1 MNIATDGRNPSL
13 GQYVLRGVVFV
24 VVLAIMFVFLF
35 MRYQGVFDSVVPVR
49 AQMEDVGDGLVDSAD
64 VRYNGLIVGEVTSMQ
79 LSSEQGV
86 GGKQLKVVD
95 IDLDPAQAEG
105 IPANVTART
114 VPSNLFGVN
123 SVELVAPEQPAADH
137 ISADASI
144 PADRSLATIKLQDAQ
159 NDLRTLLTAVPPEQL
174 AGVLG
179 TIADALRGGGAVFG
193 MFSGELKT
201 YFEALNAQFP
211 TGAPS
216 GFDNFNDSVLGLAS
230 SAPELLNTLGRS
242 VIPAMTVAS
251 HQRDITALLT
261 AASSTLDQAQTLF
274 ARNGDVAQRLVPD
287 LDTMIGAVTL
297 EPRSLPQALTA
308 LNQLAAKAVTVFTGL
323 NGHVQVNIGLS
334 FGALQQYSR
343 ANCPV
348 YNGGPYGQARGP
360 GCVGPGTGTGPT
372 SSGPLLVAPASNR
385 AGADQAGT
393 AQGQTSAGV
402 VTTGADNRTLT
413 TALDRT
419 PRAADTLMLGPL
431 VQSVSLER
439 DDDANGTGTGGGR

>member
-13 GQYVLRGVVFV
+13 RQYILRGLIFV
-24 VVLAIMFVFLF
+24 VVLAIMFVVLF
-35 MRYQGVFDSVVPVR
+35 MRYQGAFDSVVPVR
-49 AQMEDVGDGLVDSAD
+49 AQMEDIGDGLVDSAD
-64 VRYNGLIVGEVTSMQ
+64 VRYNGLIVGEVKAMA
-79 LSSEQGV
+79 LSTETGA

-95 IDLDPAQAEG
+95 IDLDPSQAEG

-123 SVELVAPEQPAADH
+123 SVELVAPGQPAAEH
-137 ISADASI
+137 ISDGATI

-174 AGVLG
+174 AAVLG

-201 YFEALNAQFP
+201 YFESINAQFP
-211 TGAPS
+211 AGAPS
-216 GFDNFNDSVLGLAS
+216 GFDNFNDSVLGLAK

-242 VIPAMTVAS
+242 VIPAMTIAS
-251 HQRDITALLT
+251 HQRDMTALLT
-261 AASSTLDQAQTLF
+261 AASSTLDQAQALF
-274 ARNGDVAQRLVPD
+274 ARNGDVAKRLVPD
-287 LDTMIGAVTL
+287 LDTTIGAVTL
-297 EPRSLPQALTA
+297 EPQALPQALTA

-334 FGALQQYSR
+334 FGAFNQYTR

-372 SSGPLLVAPASNR
+372 SSGPLLVAPASAQVGTDPAPSA
-385 AGADQAGT
+385 AGA
-393 AQGQTSAGV
+393 
-402 VTTGADNRTLT
+402 VTTDADNATLT
-413 TALDRT
+413 TALDRA
-419 PRAADTLMLGPL
+419 PGAADTLMLGPL
-431 VQSVSLER
+431 VQSVSLEPAH
-439 DDDANGTGTGGGR
+439 DNGTGGGR

>member
-1 MNIATDGRNPSL
+1 MNVATDGRNPSL
-13 GQYVLRGVVFV
+13 RQYVLRGLIFV
-24 VVLAIMFVFLF
+24 VVLAIMFVVLF
-35 MRYQGVFDSVVPVR
+35 MRYQGAFDSVVPVR
-49 AQMEDVGDGLVDSAD
+49 AQMEDIGDGLVDSAD
-64 VRYNGLIVGEVTSMQ
+64 VRYNGLIVGEVKAMA
-79 LSSEQGV
+79 LSTETGA

-95 IDLDPAQAEG
+95 IDLDPGQAEG

-123 SVELVAPEQPAADH
+123 SVELVAPGQPVAEH
-137 ISADASI
+137 ISDGATS

-174 AGVLG
+174 ATVLG

-201 YFEALNAQFP
+201 YFESINAQFP
-211 TGAPS
+211 DGAPS
-216 GFDNFNDSVLGLAS
+216 GFDNFNDSVTGLAQ

-242 VIPAMTVAS
+242 VIPAMTIAS
-251 HQRDITALLT
+251 HQRDMTALLT
-261 AASSTLDQAQTLF
+261 AASSTVDQAQALF
-274 ARNGDVAQRLVPD
+274 ARNGDVAKRLVPD
-287 LDTMIGAVTL
+287 LDTTIGAVTL
-297 EPRSLPQALTA
+297 EPEALPQALTA
-308 LNQLAAKAVTVFTGL
+308 LNELAARAVTVFTGL

-334 FGALQQYSR
+334 FGAFNQYTR

-372 SSGPLLVAPASNR
+372 SSGPLLVSPASTHVKTDPTPSA
-385 AGADQAGT
+385 AGA
-393 AQGQTSAGV
+393 
-402 VTTGADNRTLT
+402 VTTDADNATLT
-413 TALDRT
+413 AALDRA

-431 VQSVSLER
+431 VQSVSLEPAQDNR
-439 DDDANGTGTGGGR
+439 TGGGR

>member
-13 GQYVLRGVVFV
+13 RQYVLRGLIFV
-24 VVLAIMFVFLF
+24 VVLATMFVVLF
-35 MRYQGVFDSVVPVR
+35 MRYQGAFDSVVGVH
-49 AQMEDVGDGLVDSAD
+49 AEMEDIGDGLVDSAD
-64 VRYNGLIVGEVTSMQ
+64 VRYNGLIVGEVKTMQ
-79 LSSEQGV
+79 LSTETGA
-86 GGKQLKVVD
+86 GGKQIKVVD
-95 IDLDPAQAEG
+95 IDLDPSQAEG

-123 SVELVAPEQPAADH
+123 SVEFVAPEQPAPEHLSDGAN
-137 ISADASI
+137 I
-144 PADRSLATIKLQDAQ
+144 PADRSLPTIKLQDAQ

-174 AGVLG
+174 ASVLG
-179 TIADALRGGGAVFG
+179 TIADALHGGGAVFG

-201 YFEALNAQFP
+201 YFESLNAQFP
-211 TGAPS
+211 AGAPS
-216 GFDNFNDSVLGLAS
+216 GFDNFNDSVLGLAK

-261 AASSTLDQAQTLF
+261 AASTTLDQAQTLF
-274 ARNGDVAQRLVPD
+274 ARNGDVAKRLVPD

-360 GCVGPGTGTGPT
+360 GCIGPGTGTGPT
-372 SSGPLLVAPASNR
+372 NSGPLLVAPASNQQGSGQPSNDGDR
-385 AGADQAGT
+385 SSAGA
-393 AQGQTSAGV
+393 
-402 VTTGADNRTLT
+402 VTTGADNQTLT

-419 PRAADTLMLGPL
+419 PHAADTLMLGPL

-439 DDDANGTGTGGGR
+439 DDNGNATGTGGGR

>member
-1 MNIATDGRNPSL
+1 MNVATDGRNPSL
-13 GQYVLRGVVFV
+13 RQYVLRGLIFV
-24 VVLAIMFVFLF
+24 VVLAIMFVVLF
-35 MRYQGVFDSVVPVR
+35 MRYQGAFDSVVPVR
-49 AQMEDVGDGLVDSAD
+49 AQMEDIGDGLVDSAD
-64 VRYNGLIVGEVTSMQ
+64 VRYNGLIVGEVKAMA
-79 LSSEQGV
+79 LSTETGA

-95 IDLDPAQAEG
+95 IDLDPGQAEG

-123 SVELVAPEQPAADH
+123 SVELVAPGQPVAEH
-137 ISADASI
+137 ISDGATI

-174 AGVLG
+174 ATVLG

-201 YFEALNAQFP
+201 YFESINAQFP
-211 TGAPS
+211 DGAPS
-216 GFDNFNDSVLGLAS
+216 GFDNFNDSVTGLAQ

-242 VIPAMTVAS
+242 VIPAMTIAS
-251 HQRDITALLT
+251 HQRDMTALLT
-261 AASSTLDQAQTLF
+261 AASSTVDQAQALF
-274 ARNGDVAQRLVPD
+274 VRNGDVAKRLVPD
-287 LDTMIGAVTL
+287 LDTTIGAVTL
-297 EPRSLPQALTA
+297 EPEALPQALTA
-308 LNQLAAKAVTVFTGL
+308 LNELAARAVTVFTGL

-334 FGALQQYSR
+334 FGAFNQYTR

-372 SSGPLLVAPASNR
+372 SSGPLLVSPASTHVKTDPTPSA
-385 AGADQAGT
+385 AGA
-393 AQGQTSAGV
+393 
-402 VTTGADNRTLT
+402 VTTDADNATLT
-413 TALDRT
+413 AALDRA

-431 VQSVSLER
+431 VQSVSLEPAQDNR
-439 DDDANGTGTGGGR
+439 TGGGR